1 MPQTKKNQALQAE
14 MCARLIELL
23 DHYLQLTDAE
33 AAKALGYSGPATL
46 WKIRR
51 GGAFIGAEKL
61 AILATLGSR
70 DSHPNI
76 HWLISGEGSPLLPSA
91 QQTRSSTQF
100 LAFVSRLS
108 AKQQS
113 AIRTLVGAD
122 AKRSR
127 KADLR
132 HR

>member
-1 MPQTKKNQALQAE
+1 MSQIKKNQDLQTA

-23 DHYLQLTDAE
+23 DDHLQLSDAE

-51 GGAFIGAEKL
+51 GTTFVGAEKL

-70 DSHPNI
+70 DARPNI
-76 HWLISGEGSPLLPSA
+76 HWLISGKGPPLLASA
-91 QQTRSSTQF
+91 QQTRASTQF
-100 LAFVSRLS
+100 LAFVLRLS
-108 AKQQS
+108 AKQQR
-113 AIRTLVGAD
+113 AIRTLVSAGAW
-122 AKRSR
+122 RTR